1 MTETANKNKNT
12 VANLEAKANKL
23 DKITDDGKKH
33 KQGDV
38 IKVEKLN
45 AEPGATVTFDQVVA
59 ISDKELKRCVC
70 VAVGGSRVAQGAA
83 APVQG

>member
-38 IKVEKLN
+38 VKIEAFGVVVETK
-45 AEPGATVTFDQVVA
+45 F
-59 ISDKELKRCVC
+59 
-70 VAVGGSRVAQGAA
+70 
-83 APVQG
+83 

>member
-1 MTETANKNKNT
+1 MTNANVNETPEVVETVAETKPAKANKNNNT

-38 IKVEKLN
+38 IKVE
-45 AEPGATVTFDQVVA
+45 AFGVV
-59 ISDKELKRCVC
+59 IETKF
-70 VAVGGSRVAQGAA
+70 
-83 APVQG
+83 